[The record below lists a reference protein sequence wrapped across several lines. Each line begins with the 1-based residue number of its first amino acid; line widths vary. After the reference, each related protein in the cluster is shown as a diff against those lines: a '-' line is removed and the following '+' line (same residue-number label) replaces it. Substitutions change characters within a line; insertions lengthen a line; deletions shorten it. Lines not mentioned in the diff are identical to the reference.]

1 MLIQFLA
8 YLGDISMVVK
18 LIRPEGHEG
27 TVLIAVFADDDE
39 AFLVGVI
46 GIVGMVKGDDQT
58 LHQCLGRGVEGMI

>member
-46 GIVGMVKGDDQT
+46 GIVGMVKGDDQA
-58 LHQCLGRGVEGMI
+58 LHQGFGGGVEGMI